1 MEYTYKTYT
10 EVFKENACEHIEGG
24 EKKLENLMITYWV
37 PLNFEADTY
46 NFLLRNNHE
55 ATKPMTEKRYNE
67 IEKLWLEK
75 LGFGA
80 NYGFEETDSFTKNNE
95 LVITNKVVRIDLG
108 SNKEID
114 TDSLIT
120 KHDEEDTEVESI

>member
-1 MEYTYKTYT
+1 MEYKYKTYT

-37 PLNFEADTY
+37 PLNF
-46 NFLLRNNHE
+46 E